1 MVAEDGKGLRVPAEV
16 RRSVSTWQQPLPRPA
31 SPQRTALVER
41 LASVVDGLGTGR
53 LRVAVDGLT
62 AAGKTSFGHELGEA
76 MAGTGRPVL
85 RASLDD
91 FKRPW
96 SERHRYDRFS
106 GEGYYRNAFDLD
118 AVVRLLLEPV
128 QRKALCAIDPLTQVD
143 HSAETVEVPAD
154 AVLVV
159 DGVFAFRPPLDPFW
173 DLRIWLDVDEE
184 TSIRRGEARDGEAG
198 SLHRDRYL
206 PAERIYIA
214 ECDPVARADVVVDN
228 TDFAVPRLVRAA
240 VASDP

>member
-1 MVAEDGKGLRVPAEV
+1 MVAEGRNGMRAEV
-16 RRSVSTWQQPLPRPA
+16 RRSVSTWQQPLPPPA
-31 SPQRTALVER
+31 SRERTELMER
-41 LASVVDGLGTGR
+41 LAAMIIGLGPGR
-53 LRVAVDGLT
+53 LRIAVDGLT

-76 MAGTGRPVL
+76 VAAAGRPVL

-96 SERHRYDRFS
+96 NEAHLYDRLS

-118 AVVRLLLEPV
+118 TVVTLLLEPL

-143 HSAETVEVPAD
+143 HSAEKVPVADD
-154 AVLVV
+154 AVLLV
-159 DGVFAFRPPLDPFW
+159 DGVFAFRPPLDRYW
-173 DLRIWLDVDEE
+173 DLRIWLDVDEQ
-184 TSIRRGEARDGEAG
+184 TSVRRGEARDGDDG
-198 SLHRDRYL
+198 PLHRDRYL

-214 ECDPVARADVVVDN
+214 ECHPVARAEVVVDN
-228 TDFAVPRLVRAA
+228 TDFAVPRVLRAA

>member
-1 MVAEDGKGLRVPAEV
+1 VVGED
-16 RRSVSTWQQPLPRPA
+16 RRGVTVQRSASTWQQPVPAPA
-31 SPQRTALVER
+31 SRLRTELVEW
-41 LASVVDGLGTGR
+41 LAARIVELRPGQ

-62 AAGKTSFGHELGEA
+62 AAGKTSFGHELAEA
-76 MAGTGRPVL
+76 IAAGGRPVL

-118 AVVRLLLEPV
+118 AVVALLLEPL

-143 HSAETVEVPAD
+143 HSAETVPVADD
-154 AVLVV
+154 AVLIV
-159 DGVFAFRPPLDPFW
+159 DGVFAFRPPLDRLW

-184 TSIRRGEARDGEAG
+184 TSVRRGEARDGEDG
-198 SLHRDRYL
+198 SIHRDRYL

-214 ECDPVARADVVVDN
+214 ECDPVTRADVVIDN
-228 TDFAVPRLVRAA
+228 TDFAAPRLLR
-240 VASDP
+240 